1 MSNEWVLLVLE
12 KKLMATK
19 PLKINQLL
27 KPLETYKKEKLK
39 NFVREINSNGDHIFE
54 NNSNPLNE
62 YIDIE
67 PLLLTQMLIAL
78 LNMPDHGDHEA
89 CTVVALL
96 LKLGRNHHD
105 LVVDECLR
113 ALKENKAPSFYLNE
127 VIEKILK

>member
-1 MSNEWVLLVLE
+1 MKN
-12 KKLMATK
+12 
-19 PLKINQLL
+19 NQEVVFAGGWKQLQHA
-27 KPLETYKKEKLK
+27 KLK
-39 NFVREINSNGDHIFE
+39 S
-54 NNSNPLNE
+54 
-62 YIDIE
+62 IE